1 EAGLGESAGDC
12 KPARRLPFAYRF
24 LGNRRSRA
32 VANGPSDAVRVAF
45 IPRGERFH
53 AASLRG
59 DQRLLLSVSDAPH
72 PNAEIFGNGSRFCDA
87 TDDPIDVP
95 AVSMV
100 WTACQKVRWTNSACC
115 WSLGCCN
122 WLHYVCKSTLRRQLL
137 ENLLSSF

>member
-1 EAGLGESAGDC
+1 
-12 KPARRLPFAYRF
+12 
-24 LGNRRSRA
+24 
-32 VANGPSDAVRVAF
+32 
-45 IPRGERFH
+45 
-53 AASLRG
+53 
-59 DQRLLLSVSDAPH
+59 SDAPH
-72 PNAEIFGNGSRFCDA
+72 PNAEIFGNGSRFCDD

-137 ENLLSSF
+137 ENLLSSFLSAGRGNGDHGGAAHYGSHEFCRPAARGNCVGNQQRGRPSSRSVGYCGTRNRIGEGI